1 MINYNKII
9 NNDQDLTDT
18 YQEVSLW
25 LLNDENYYHQFKQ
38 LINKKY
44 NYMPL
49 SNLVKSVIANNLDS
63 YKVNKKYIHL
73 IVKELIAEYKG
84 EDI

>member
-84 EDI
+84 EDV

>member
-18 YQEVSLW
+18 YQEISLW
-25 LLNDENYYHQFKQ
+25 LLNDENYYSQFKQ

-44 NYMPL
+44 NYTIL

>member
-18 YQEVSLW
+18 YQEISLW

-44 NYMPL
+44 NYTIL

>member
-18 YQEVSLW
+18 YQEISLW

-84 EDI
+84 EDV

>member
-18 YQEVSLW
+18 YQEISLW

-44 NYMPL
+44 NYTIL

-84 EDI
+84 EDV